1 MALTYRNRDVF
12 KTLSEAGINYIR
24 LRAWNN
30 PDRECSQK
38 HLVSWRLTSRFR
50 ETYLCGLRL

>member
-24 LRAWNN
+24 LLAWNN
-30 PDRECSQK
+30 PDRE
-38 HLVSWRLTSRFR
+38 
-50 ETYLCGLRL
+50 

>member
-24 LRAWNN
+24 LRHGIIQIGNEINTGIKRIIKAL
-30 PDRECSQK
+30 D
-38 HLVSWRLTSRFR
+38 V
-50 ETYLCGLRL
+50 